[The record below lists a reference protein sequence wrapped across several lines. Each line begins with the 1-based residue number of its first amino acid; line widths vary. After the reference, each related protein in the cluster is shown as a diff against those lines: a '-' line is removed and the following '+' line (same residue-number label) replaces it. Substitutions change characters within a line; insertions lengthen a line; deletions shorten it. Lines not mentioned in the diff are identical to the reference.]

1 MKIHIT
7 KAIESLEDSVI
18 RNKWFTL
25 AAVSLVLLGGGLFYT
40 MHEQKEGIAECFR
53 TASDIAYG
61 SPRHVGEIKTPWG
74 EKLNASVASGDLAR
88 AYFGM
93 CLVVN
98 GVDTRGVPPFEDLFP
113 QMTVSQN
120 FQNESFDVVDS
131 GIFEENEFLDDHSQ
145 DEEPVE

>member
-1 MKIHIT
+1 MRVHF
-7 KAIESLEDSVI
+7 IEAVESFEKSVVK
-18 RNKWFTL
+18 NKWFTL
-25 AAVSLVLLGGGLFYT
+25 ATVALVLVGGAVFYSV
-40 MHEQKEGIAECFR
+40 HETRENVADCFR

-61 SPRHVGEIKTPWG
+61 SPRHTGEIQTPWG

-98 GVDTRGVPPFEDLFP
+98 GVDARSVPPFEELFP

-120 FQNESFDVVDS
+120 FQNESFDVTEQGVYQGNGEGAPS
-131 GIFEENEFLDDHSQ
+131 AEELE
-145 DEEPVE
+145 